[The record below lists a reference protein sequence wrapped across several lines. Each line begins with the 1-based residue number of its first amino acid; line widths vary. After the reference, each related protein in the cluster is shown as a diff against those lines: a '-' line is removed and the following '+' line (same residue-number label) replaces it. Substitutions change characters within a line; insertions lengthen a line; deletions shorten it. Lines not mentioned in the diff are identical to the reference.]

1 MAGIYIPQGF
11 APRMPLSKRKARLIG
26 LIEHDTFMK
35 QWLRKSPK
43 VFLTV
48 MGAMYGIYLLKTLL
62 GINVSNRYSASWILK
77 LPIQPVLT
85 HKAEL
90 CVEFKPVCLFR
101 SQIVHKVQNQIAQA
115 KRTVS

>member
-1 MAGIYIPQGF
+1 MQ
-11 APRMPLSKRKARLIG
+11 
-26 LIEHDTFMK
+26 

-62 GINVSNRYSASWILK
+62 GINVSSRYSASWILK
-77 LPIQPVLT
+77 MPIQPVLT

-90 CVEFKPVCLFR
+90 CGEFKSVCTFR
-101 SQIVHKVQNQIAQA
+101 SQIMHKIQNRIALA
-115 KRTVS
+115 KRSVS